1 MNFIGHC
8 LHLQQTKD
16 LFENKNQTRHLC
28 RIIIAGFNVLFL
40 FFIALRTAR
49 RVCG

>member
-8 LHLQQTKD
+8 LHLLQTKD
-16 LFENKNQTRHLC
+16 LFENKNRTGRLC
-28 RIIIAGFNVLFL
+28 RFNVLFL